1 MNGNNEKS
9 NFIKRTESK
18 NAPTSRSTFDLSYHN
33 FITPSYGKITPFLSL
48 EGVAGDKIP
57 IRTTHKVRSYTLKS
71 PLMSDVYM
79 QKDFFAVPMECI
91 LPTNWQK
98 IFANPVIGDD
108 VDAARCNCVFSPST
122 LLSYINNNLLKK
134 FTGGENWDPALGLNI
149 LFLGEKML
157 SKGSLF
163 SNFGINLWSS
173 FYFNEGTFED
183 TANGYTASLPTGS
196 DYDDVIDLILGYFR
210 HLVFKDNKQRV
221 ITLTYY
227 QLDASKTQGYTPQS
241 RAFQPKDS
249 TDIEYFEDAMDFARE
264 NLLRSI
270 EITDYTVSTLAPTV
284 TGFVTSTNYPNTR
297 LNIAPIIAY
306 QICCAHY
313 FTNDKVDYIYSAELY
328 RQMMRGFI
336 TNYSNQTFNY
346 NGVPILYDEL
356 SGFWMGTL
364 SSTVSGTSSSGNM
377 TLNVIKSWY
386 YFINL
391 FCINNSLRFSDYF
404 TGSRLEPLAV
414 GNTNVAVNSNAVSV
428 VDVTRNIQIQRF
440 LNLVNKTGRKFE
452 EYVGKLF
459 GTYVAPDYHNPIYL
473 GKIRDKV
480 ISYETENTGA
490 AQQSL
495 SNSVTS
501 TFSSTGSNF
510 ALEFDCDRP
519 TIIIGL
525 CSFDIPRVYC
535 RTISRDA
542 LHIDRFDYYN
552 PFMQFIGDQDLNS
565 LELGYSR
572 GDIEFAYQS
581 RHAEYKTKYPICSG
595 GFAKQNVLPSW
606 QFVADLQYEPSDNL
620 DPNFIRS
627 RRSELDK
634 FYLALTG
641 ESPATRFHFIC
652 DFYND
657 LSRVSRPMVANPN
670 IL

>member
-1 MNGNNEKS
+1 MTGNNEKS
-9 NFIKRTESK
+9 ALVKRTEGK
-18 NAPTSRSTFDLSYHN
+18 NAPTSRSRFDLSYHN

-48 EGVAGDKIP
+48 ETVAGDKIP
-57 IRTTHKVRSYTLKS
+57 IRSTHKVRSYTLKS

-91 LPTNWQK
+91 LPLNWLK
-98 IFANPVIGDD
+98 IFANPVVGDD
-108 VDAARCNCVFSPST
+108 VDASQCNCVFDPKT
-122 LLSYINNNLLKK
+122 LLDVLQGIPTYFTKGAGWLPAKGLNLL
-134 FTGGENWDPALGLNI
+134 
-149 LFLGEKML
+149 FLAEKL
-157 SKGSLF
+157 ISKGSLF

-173 FYFNEGTFED
+173 FYYNSGNVSDTFHGYSAYASSGKDFDDIED
-183 TANGYTASLPTGS
+183 
-196 DYDDVIDLILGYFR
+196 IILNYIKT
-210 HLVFKDNKQRV
+210 LVFFDGETET
-221 ITLTYY
+221 ITISYI
-227 QLDASKTQGYTPQS
+227 QLDSSLSDGYEIKQKVFS
-241 RAFQPKDS
+241 PKDS
-249 TDIEYFEDAMDFARE
+249 TDVAYFEDALDFCRE
-264 NLLRSI
+264 HYLTAFEISNLA
-270 EITDYTVSTLAPTV
+270 EPGAEVN
-284 TGFVTSTNYPNTR
+284 GFAISSNILSVK

-313 FTNDKVDYIYSAELY
+313 FTNDRIDYIYSAELY
-328 RQMMRGFI
+328 RQMMRGFL
-336 TNYSNQTFNY
+336 TNYSTDTFEY
-346 NGVPILYDEL
+346 NGVPMLYDEL
-356 SGFWMGTL
+356 SGHWINKV
-364 SSTVSGTSSSGNM
+364 SSLVAGLQENLATY
-377 TLNVIKSWY
+377 KAWY
-386 YFINL
+386 YLINL
-391 FCINNSLRFSDYF
+391 FCVNNSLRFSDYF
-404 TGSRLEPLAV
+404 TGSRLTPLAV
-414 GNTNVAVNSNAVSV
+414 GNTDVSV
-428 VDVTRNIQIQRF
+428 NTNQVSVIDVTRNIQIQRF

-490 AQQSL
+490 AQQTNA
-495 SNSVTS
+495 NSVTS
-501 TFSSTGSNF
+501 TFSSTGNNF
-510 ALEFDCDRP
+510 ALEFDSDRP
-519 TIIIGL
+519 CIVIGV
-525 CSFDIPRVYC
+525 CSFDIPRVYS

-552 PFMQFIGDQDLNS
+552 PFMQFIGDQDVNS

-572 GDIEFAYQS
+572 GDREFSYQS

-620 DPNFIRS
+620 DSNFIRS

-634 FYLALTG
+634 FYVALSG

-657 LSRVSRPMVANPN
+657 LSSVSRPMVANPN